1 MIYCTYVGLG
11 IIIAYPGQDVEL
23 LCNLTVT
30 SINEVGI
37 AWIVN
42 QMGPYGITQLHSGIL
57 GGYTATLGRTD
68 LIVLNIMLN
77 DVRNG
82 SIYKCVM
89 VNNMRTIL
97 DESDLTFLYVAG
109 E

>member
-1 MIYCTYVGLG
+1 MIYRTYVGLG

-30 SINEVGI
+30 STNEVEI

-42 QMGPYGITQLHSGIL
+42 QMGPYGITQLHNGIL
-57 GGYTATLGRTD
+57 SGYTATLGRTN
-68 LIVLNIMLN
+68 LIVQNIVLN

-82 SIYKCVM
+82 SIYRCVM
-89 VNNMRTIL
+89 VNNTRTIL